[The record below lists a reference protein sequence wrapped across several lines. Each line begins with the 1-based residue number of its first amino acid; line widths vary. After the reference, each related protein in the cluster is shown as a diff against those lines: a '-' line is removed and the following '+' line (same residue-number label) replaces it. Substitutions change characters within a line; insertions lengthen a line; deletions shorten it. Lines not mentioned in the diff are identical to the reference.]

1 MNKIDVENRI
11 FTVNGESGLAITET
25 LSQNGLNEYRLTCEK
40 NAENVRISF
49 EIRMLGILS
58 TLAPTLEYNR
68 NRMMKQWFNPRRVE
82 SNFYSGIPMLAVVKD
97 GKDNY
102 ATVAVSDSVN
112 KNEISI
118 CINDFASYDKIK
130 VEIKIGR
137 MQAKKSVDLRVDMR
151 EISIVQALQDLG
163 KWFEEYYP
171 VQYPVPEAAFDAL
184 YSTWYNFHQHPSAE
198 KLLPE
203 LKTASK
209 LGFKTVI
216 IDDGWQYDGNG
227 TGDYIDCGDWSISK
241 EKFPDFKAFVESLH
255 ELGMRVM
262 LWFPVPFVGFHT
274 AAYQRFKDKLLYEEK
289 GNINAG
295 ILDPRYACVRRFIV
309 ENFCNFARENL
320 LDGLKLDF
328 IDSFMEKEE
337 TPCANDEMDEKDLSS
352 AIVKLLKEINE
363 GLRKIKEDILIEFR
377 QDYVGPAITRYCNML
392 RVGDCAFD
400 SVTNRVAVTDMQM
413 LGYPLAVHSDM
424 LFWSTEEEKENVS
437 RQLLHILFS
446 VPQISILL
454 QEYPQEH
461 LDIVRNFV
469 VYYEENK
476 AILHSA
482 KLFVSGAD
490 QTYSMAEKRSEEKT
504 IAVLYS
510 TAVYHCNGATD
521 LFNATNTEEIIVIND
536 TDGILKV
543 QNKNC
548 FGEVVETFELVKG
561 VNVVR
566 VSVGGMAAITE

>member
-1 MNKIDVENRI
+1 MNKIEVKNRI
-11 FTVNGESGLAITET
+11 FTVNGENELAITEI
-25 LSQNGLNEYRLTCEK
+25 LSQNGLSVYRLTCEK
-40 NAENVRISF
+40 NTENVAISF
-49 EIRMLGILS
+49 EIPMLGILS
-58 TLAPTLEYNR
+58 TLAPTIEYNR
-68 NRMMKQWFNPRRVE
+68 NRMMKQWFNPRRVA
-82 SNFYSGIPMLAVVKD
+82 SNFYSGIPMLSVVKD

-102 ATVAVSDSVN
+102 ATVAISDSVN
-112 KNEISI
+112 KNEIGV
-118 CINDFASYDKIK
+118 CVNDFVSYDKIK
-130 VEIKIGR
+130 VEVKIGR

-151 EISIVQALQDLG
+151 KISIVQALQDLG
-163 KWFEEYYP
+163 KWFENYYLT
-171 VQYPVPEAAFDAL
+171 QFPVPEAAYDAL

-203 LKTASK
+203 LKTAAK

-227 TGDYIDCGDWSISK
+227 TGDYIDCGDWSVSK
-241 EKFPDFKAFVESLH
+241 EKFPDFKGFVESLH

-262 LWFPVPFVGFHT
+262 LWFPVPFVGFNT

-295 ILDPRYACVRRFIV
+295 ILDPRYACVRRFIT
-309 ENFCNFARENL
+309 ENFCNFAKENR

-328 IDSFMEKEE
+328 IDSFMEKEQ
-337 TPCANDEMDEKDLSS
+337 TPCANNEMDEKDLSF
-352 AIVKLLKEINE
+352 AIVRLLKEINE

-400 SVTNRVAVTDMQM
+400 SITNRVAVTDMQM

-424 LFWSTEEEKENVS
+424 LFWSPKEENANVA
-437 RQLLHILFS
+437 RQLLNILFS

-461 LDIVRNFV
+461 FDIVKNFV
-469 VYYEENK
+469 AYYEANK
-476 AILHSA
+476 AVLHSGE
-482 KLFVSGAD
+482 LFVSGAD
-490 QTYSMAEKRSEEKT
+490 QTYSAAEKRSEEKA

-510 TAVYHCNGATD
+510 TTVYHCNGATD
-521 LFNATNTEEIIVIND
+521 LFNATNAEEVVIINE
-536 TDGILKV
+536 TGGKLKA
-543 QNKNC
+543 QHKNC
-548 FGEVVETFELVKG
+548 FGEVVETLELASG

-566 VSVGGMAAITE
+566 VSGGGMLEIQK